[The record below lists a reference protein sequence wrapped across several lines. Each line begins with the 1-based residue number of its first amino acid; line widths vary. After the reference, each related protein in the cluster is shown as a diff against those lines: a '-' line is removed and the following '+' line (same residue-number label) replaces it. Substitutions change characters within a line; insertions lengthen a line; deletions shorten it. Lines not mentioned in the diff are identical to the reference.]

1 VNTSNDL
8 EELIDSTV
16 SIPTIPTT
24 LVGINRVFASPDGS
38 AREASEIIEKDPA
51 IATKVLRLV
60 NSSFYSLKNPINA
73 IGLACS
79 ILGLKVLKNLVV
91 QASVLQEFSGK
102 NGGGKAAGLDPAW
115 LWDHSF
121 KTAFAARRLAMA
133 TRGKA
138 GLDKEDAYT
147 AGLVHDVG
155 KILCLEQQTKTF
167 GEAVRRSDDSGAP
180 LANTETELLGFSHAD
195 LAALL
200 VERWNLSTLLQQA
213 VSHHHDTAAA
223 EGAGAAALVVRCANT
238 IAHEVAPSP
247 CPYTPDL
254 ADRAALAE
262 LGIADAELQAIRDEV
277 RTQAVA

>member
-1 VNTSNDL
+1 MKTSADL

-60 NSSFYSLKNPINA
+60 NSSFYALKNPINA

-91 QASVLQEFSGK
+91 QASVLEQFSGK
-102 NGGGKAAGLDPAW
+102 SAGGKAASLDPAW

-121 KTAFAARRLAMA
+121 KTAFAARRLVVA
-133 TRGKA
+133 TRGAA
-138 GLDKEDAYT
+138 GLDKDDAYT

-155 KILCLEQQTKTF
+155 KIVCLEQQTKTF
-167 GEAVRRSDDSGAP
+167 GEAVRRSHSSGAP
-180 LANTETELLGFSHAD
+180 LATTETELLGFSHAD

-200 VERWNLSTLLQQA
+200 VERWSLSPLLQQA
-213 VSHHHDTAAA
+213 VSHHHDATATT
-223 EGAGAAALVVRCANT
+223 GTGAAALIVRCANT

-254 ADRAALAE
+254 ADRAALGK
-262 LGIADAELQAIRDEV
+262 LGIGDAEMQVIREDV
-277 RTQAVA
+277 RNQSLN